1 MCSVL
6 KVFFYISSY
15 LTEDTDQLFLR
26 PQRLLAV
33 PWLRRS
39 EFDPR
44 SAHVK
49 FVVDKVVLRWGF
61 LRVLRFFPV
70 SAIPSI
76 FLTHLHLHV
85 ALRIFQKKKTMLFW
99 KLGTIGWERTCT
111 FYGAHLIE
119 NSLILY
125 PNHANPGLT
134 SRVTMGTKSWHS
146 HSDKGVKTWS
156 RHGTV

>member
-1 MCSVL
+1 ML
-6 KVFFYISSY
+6 KGFFYISSY

-44 SAHVK
+44 LAHVK
-49 FVVDKVVLRWGF
+49 FVVDKVVLRRGF

-70 SAIPSI
+70 SAIPSV

-85 ALRIFQKKKTMLFW
+85 ALRIFQKKKLCYFGNW
-99 KLGTIGWERTCT
+99 GPLDGNVLERFTART
-111 FYGAHLIE
+111 
-119 NSLILY
+119 SLR
-125 PNHANPGLT
+125 T
-134 SRVTMGTKSWHS
+134 
-146 HSDKGVKTWS
+146 
-156 RHGTV
+156 